1 MGMAEQILTAARN
14 SAIGIDGA
22 CMVRFARGEWEALCT
37 GLDEIRAATDQGML
51 SGYNGNVRYAASA
64 ELRPVL
70 AGDVIEIKRTADA
83 KYIRVRVGS
92 RHQIGGAVR
101 LTIAAEF
108 E

>member
-1 MGMAEQILTAARN
+1 MSMADRILAAARN

-22 CMVRFARGEWEALCT
+22 CIVKLGRSEWEAICT

-51 SGYNGNVRYAASA
+51 SGYTGNVRYLAS
-64 ELRPVL
+64 EESKDVL
-70 AGDVIEIKRTADA
+70 AGDVVEIKRPQDA
-83 KYIRVRVGS
+83 RFIRVRVGS